1 MVNGLEKFREYFS
14 EFDGMYMLI
23 GGVACGLLMDE
34 AGLDFR
40 STKDFDIVLIVE
52 ALNEDFAK
60 VFWQFIKVGEYEIRE
75 CSNGKPEFYRFK
87 NPKDISYPKQ
97 IELFSRKSDVLK
109 YNDVDRLI
117 PIHISD
123 EVSSLSAILLNEE
136 YYQLLTSG
144 LIRIDEIQIL
154 NYTHIIPFKAKA
166 WIDLK
171 TRKENGEN
179 IDSSDIKKHKYDVFR
194 LSQLIVETDRIELT
208 EKIKTDMTLF
218 ISQMESE
225 DIALKDIGVSGS
237 KDDILK
243 LLKQIY
249 MIEDN
254 DESEA

>member
-1 MVNGLEKFREYFS
+1 M
-14 EFDGMYMLI
+14 
-23 GGVACGLLMDE
+23 
-34 AGLDFR
+34 
-40 STKDFDIVLIVE
+40 
-52 ALNEDFAK
+52 
-60 VFWQFIKVGEYEIRE
+60 
-75 CSNGKPEFYRFK
+75 
-87 NPKDISYPKQ
+87 
-97 IELFSRKSDVLK
+97 
-109 YNDVDRLI
+109 
-117 PIHISD
+117 
-123 EVSSLSAILLNEE
+123 
-136 YYQLLTSG
+136 
-144 LIRIDEIQIL
+144 